1 MVYNTLEIQKL
12 LTDNKCLIMGLDPLV
27 FRLNDYHY
35 SFNYDGKLN
44 SYETITYLLS
54 NEEKR
59 TLVYIEKQVNA
70 ILRRKEMERLQG
82 LIKEKEREISHLR
95 NQIDNLLAKEC

>member
-1 MVYNTLEIQKL
+1 MAYNTLEIQKL
-12 LTDNKCLIMGLDPLV
+12 LTDNKCLIMALDPLV
-27 FRLNDYHY
+27 FRLNDYCY

-44 SYETITYLLS
+44 PYETIMYLLS

-59 TLVYIEKQVNA
+59 TLAYIEKQVNA

-82 LIKEKEREISHLR
+82 LIKEKEKEISSLR
-95 NQIDNLLAKEC
+95 NQIDNLLAKGC